1 MIQMV
6 SAVKPD
12 HVVGLRKA
20 RAQETRRRMLAAAQ
34 KLFAGRGYAPTTMA
48 AIAEEASVAVQTL
61 HFTFHTK
68 AELLQELIRVVSAG
82 EDDPKPVMDRAWVQ
96 EAMAATDPQRSLA
109 LMAEYGT
116 EIFRRMAPLRNSI
129 ETAASVDPDVAAL
142 WRSISVA
149 RRGGMKRIFTAIDAK
164 GQLRPRLGP
173 DRATDIASVIHSHEA
188 FLGLTLVGGW
198 SVEEYKA
205 WSYLTLCDQLLADR
219 PGKRRS
225 TRRASAIGLSFQ
237 RLLSPTLRG
246 GPLIWPH
253 SIPRRG
259 APG

>member
-1 MIQMV
+1 MDQMV

-12 HVVGLRKA
+12 KVIGVRKA
-20 RAQETRRRMLAAAQ
+20 RAKETRRRMLAAAQ
-34 KLFAGRGYAPTTMA
+34 KLFASRGYVATTMA
-48 AIAEEASVAVQTL
+48 AIAEEASVAVQTV

-68 AELLQELIRVVSAG
+68 ADLLQELIRVVSAG

-96 EAMAATDPQRSLA
+96 EALAATDPQRSLA
-109 LMAEYGT
+109 LMAEHGT
-116 EIFRRMAPLRNSI
+116 EIFRRMAPLRNAI
-129 ETAASVDPDVAAL
+129 ESAASVDQDVAAL
-142 WRSISVA
+142 WRSIGVA

-188 FLGLTLVGGW
+188 FLALTVVGGW

-219 PGKRRS
+219 RGNRRPA
-225 TRRASAIGLSFQ
+225 RRASAAGFSFQ
-237 RLLSPTLRG
+237 GLLSPTQRG
-246 GPLIWPH
+246 
-253 SIPRRG
+253 
-259 APG
+259 